1 MKKIKIFSLLLSLI
15 LLLGALSPAAYAL
28 DEPALES
35 AQAVV
40 LLDMDSGRILYEK
53 NMDEQRSPASLT
65 KIMTVLLAIE
75 ALERGEVSLDEMV
88 TAQDDCLAGLDTD
101 SSTSDIRPGEII
113 SYRDLLYCAMVHS
126 ANEACNIIAHRVS
139 GSVSAFVDLMNRR
152 ASELGC
158 VNTHFSDPNGLSNEN
173 HYTTAYEM
181 MLMTREALK
190 HALFAE
196 ICNTRSYE
204 MGATNLSAPRAFSNS
219 NALISTDSM
228 YGSSYYYEPAS
239 GVKTG
244 YTRLAGY
251 CLVSTAEK
259 DDMHLL
265 AVVMGC
271 DGYYLTGIE
280 EYQNFSDTITL
291 YNWAFNGFAYR
302 TAVSSAG
309 TVTRVH
315 VDLASEEDANVNLR
329 PQSDVEL
336 LLPKD
341 LDLSEVELVPS
352 VFEDMLVAPIN
363 AGTVLGKAE
372 IFIDGESYGKVN
384 LVNTAQ
390 VELSK
395 TEFMQRRIHQT
406 LKNPWIIVLI
416 VVILVLGVGYLVLV
430 LRYRAQRR
438 RYLRRKRELAARRAA
453 RERAAAESTMSA
465 ESTQRFAAFVDEE
478 LKNRQSRGPQGG
490 GEKSGK

>member
-1 MKKIKIFSLLLSLI
+1 M
-15 LLLGALSPAAYAL
+15 
-28 DEPALES
+28 
-35 AQAVV
+35 
-40 LLDMDSGRILYEK
+40 
-53 NMDEQRSPASLT
+53 
-65 KIMTVLLAIE
+65 
-75 ALERGEVSLDEMV
+75 
-88 TAQDDCLAGLDTD
+88 
-101 SSTSDIRPGEII
+101 
-113 SYRDLLYCAMVHS
+113 
-126 ANEACNIIAHRVS
+126 
-139 GSVSAFVDLMNRR
+139 
-152 ASELGC
+152 
-158 VNTHFSDPNGLSNEN
+158 
-173 HYTTAYEM
+173 
-181 MLMTREALK
+181 
-190 HALFAE
+190 
-196 ICNTRSYE
+196 
-204 MGATNLSAPRAFSNS
+204 
-219 NALISTDSM
+219 
-228 YGSSYYYEPAS
+228 
-239 GVKTG
+239 
-244 YTRLAGY
+244 
-251 CLVSTAEK
+251 
-259 DDMHLL
+259 
-265 AVVMGC
+265 
-271 DGYYLTGIE
+271 
-280 EYQNFSDTITL
+280 
-291 YNWAFNGFAYR
+291 
-302 TAVSSAG
+302 SSAG